1 MKPTFPILAA
11 VAVAAAGGWYAF
23 SGTNAVDST
32 QITPLVSAA
41 NTQTAS
47 ADKADTASSE
57 TTAETAAIEDM
68 TLGNPDSAVQII
80 EYASYTCPHCAAF
93 DQGPFQQLK
102 ADYIDNDKI
111 GFTYREVY
119 FDRYGLWASMVSRC
133 GGEDKFFGITDM
145 IYAGQSEWV
154 RAGEPTAIVE
164 ELRKIGRLAGLDI
177 EELDAC
183 LQDGEKAQ
191 SLVAWW
197 EENQKADDITSTPS
211 FLINGKKYSNMPY
224 AEMKEI
230 IDAALEE

>member
-23 SGTNAVDST
+23 SGTNAVNST
-32 QITPLVSAA
+32 PINPLVSAA
-41 NTQTAS
+41 NAQS
-47 ADKADTASSE
+47 ADTAE
-57 TTAETAAIEDM
+57 ADAPAATTEIQDM

-133 GGEDKFFGITDM
+133 GGGDKFFGITDM

-154 RAGEPTAIVE
+154 RAGEPAAIVE
-164 ELRKIGRLAGLDI
+164 ELRKIGRLAGLDNA
-177 EELDAC
+177 ELDAC

-197 EENQKADDITSTPS
+197 EENQKADDINSTPS
-211 FLINGKKYSNMPY
+211 FIINGKKYSNMPY

>member
-1 MKPTFPILAA
+1 MNTTFPILAA

-23 SGTNAVDST
+23 SGTNAVNST
-32 QITPLVSAA
+32 PINPLVSAA
-41 NTQTAS
+41 NAQS
-47 ADKADTASSE
+47 ADTAE
-57 TTAETAAIEDM
+57 ADAPAATTEIQDM

-154 RAGEPTAIVE
+154 RAGEPAAIVE
-164 ELRKIGRLAGLDI
+164 ELRKIGRLAGLDNA
-177 EELDAC
+177 ELDAC

-197 EENQKADDITSTPS
+197 EENQKADDINSTPS
-211 FLINGKKYSNMPY
+211 FIINGKKYSNMPY

>member
-41 NTQTAS
+41 NAQTAS

-102 ADYIDNDKI
+102 VDYIDNDKI

-164 ELRKIGRLAGLDI
+164 ELRKIGRLAGLDN

-211 FLINGKKYSNMPY
+211 FMINGKKYSNMPY

>member
-1 MKPTFPILAA
+1 
-11 VAVAAAGGWYAF
+11 
-23 SGTNAVDST
+23 
-32 QITPLVSAA
+32 
-41 NTQTAS
+41 
-47 ADKADTASSE
+47 
-57 TTAETAAIEDM
+57 
-68 TLGNPDSAVQII
+68 
-80 EYASYTCPHCAAF
+80 
-93 DQGPFQQLK
+93 
-102 ADYIDNDKI
+102 
-111 GFTYREVY
+111 
-119 FDRYGLWASMVSRC
+119 MVSRC

-164 ELRKIGRLAGLDI
+164 ELRKIGRLAGLDN

-197 EENQKADDITSTPS
+197 EENQKADDINSTPS
-211 FLINGKKYSNMPY
+211 FIINGKKYSNMPY

>member
-41 NTQTAS
+41 NAQTAS

-68 TLGNPDSAVQII
+68 TLGKLDSAVQII

-164 ELRKIGRLAGLDI
+164 ELRKIGRLAGLDN

-211 FLINGKKYSNMPY
+211 FMINGKKYSNMPY

>member
-23 SGTNAVDST
+23 SGTNAVNST
-32 QITPLVSAA
+32 QINPLVSAA
-41 NTQTAS
+41 NAQS
-47 ADKADTASSE
+47 ADTAE
-57 TTAETAAIEDM
+57 ADAPAATTEIQDM
-68 TLGNPDSAVQII
+68 TLGNPDSAVQMI

-154 RAGEPTAIVE
+154 RAGEPAAIVE
-164 ELRKIGRLAGLDI
+164 ELRKIGRLAGLDNA
-177 EELDAC
+177 ELDAC

-197 EENQKADDITSTPS
+197 EENQKADDINSTPS
-211 FLINGKKYSNMPY
+211 FIINGKKYSNMPY

>member
-23 SGTNAVDST
+23 SGTNAGNST
-32 QITPLVSAA
+32 PINPLVSAA
-41 NTQTAS
+41 NAQS
-47 ADKADTASSE
+47 ADTAE
-57 TTAETAAIEDM
+57 ADAPAATTEIRDM

-154 RAGEPTAIVE
+154 RAGEPAAIVE
-164 ELRKIGRLAGLDI
+164 ELRKIGRLAGLDNA
-177 EELDAC
+177 ELDAC

-197 EENQKADDITSTPS
+197 EENQKADDINSTPS
-211 FLINGKKYSNMPY
+211 FIINGKKYSNMPY